1 MKKEFFKDYLLS
13 EEIKSIELLNS
24 KIDYSYQDGKCDL
37 FKIVCKVRQKTI
49 NQTENKDYEI
59 KLDNFEFPC
68 EFKDQLKV
76 EIVSINYLLTSF
88 HLVIY
93 GSMEVNQIE
102 RDEVSFSLDPFKKS
116 LIDSFVEFKRNQQE
130 SEQEKTNSN
139 KVNKSLENT
148 KLVYK
153 SSDNLN
159 KLEETDLNEVNSFN
173 LKEQEKDSL
182 EFLKDKKN
190 VEIITTLSD
199 KDLEDKLELIK
210 KDDQINVEDDH
221 IVIEEP
227 PLPVDKD
234 LKLEEEKKT
243 DEIIEKEV
251 KTEENTSKKEEIIKD
266 NYVTSFFYYRLG
278 KGETLTDVLVKYKIT
293 MGEFLK
299 YNHEKDYKENSL
311 VKIKKVK

>member
-243 DEIIEKEV
+243 GEIIEKEV

>member
-13 EEIKSIELLNS
+13 EEIKSIEILNS

-173 LKEQEKDSL
+173 LKEQEKDPL

-234 LKLEEEKKT
+234 LKLEEETKT
-243 DEIIEKEV
+243 GEIIEKEV